1 MRASNPLANASFGI
15 LRMYLYGQQ
24 PMSHPSVERIARCS
38 RFGRHLLAAQ
48 PQLAEAV
55 AGQLDGPFTA
65 AAMAAFLDA
74 PPCTDEAALHQR
86 LRQLR
91 QRVWLVATARDL
103 AGTADL
109 AEVTA
114 TYSALAEVCI
124 AAALDFHHAALAAR
138 HGEPRDE
145 HGAPQRM
152 VVVGMGKLGGRELNV
167 SSDIDL
173 IYLYPDEGDTAAD
186 AGIALKPVSNHEFFV
201 RLGRRL
207 TAALSEAT
215 ADGYVFRVDLRLR
228 PWGDSGP
235 FAMGFAMLE
244 DYLVA
249 QGRPWERYAWIKAR
263 PLTGTRHDE
272 LLDIVRPFVFRKYLD
287 FGAFAAI
294 RDLHVQ
300 IRREVA
306 RREMAD
312 NVKLGPG
319 GIREI
324 EFTAQVF
331 QLIRGGRIP
340 TLQKRPT
347 LTVLD
352 ELVKNGLIAADAQHE
367 LAAAY
372 DFLRRL
378 EHRLQYLDDAQ
389 TQQLPDDA
397 ESQAMLAEAMNFA
410 DYGALI
416 VALDSHRT
424 KVTRHFEQMFAAPQ
438 TDQNSHPLAAVCC
451 GTADAGVAHALLENA
466 GYDDPDRVL
475 ATLEAL
481 RHSAARLA
489 ESTQLRLDAL
499 LPPALEIIGSQADPM
514 ATLERFAALI
524 QAIARRATYLA
535 LLAEYPAALRQLVRL
550 LAASPWAAQILTRQ
564 PQLLDEL
571 IAPQSLLSVPDWT
584 QLAAQLRDELDAQ
597 GGDTEAQM
605 DTLRRFK
612 QVQTLRLL
620 AQDVAGRLTLEALS
634 DHLSWLAD
642 TLLAET
648 LVRCWAGLKTRHRDA
663 PRFAVIG
670 YGKLGGKELGY
681 ASDLDLVFLYDDDDD
696 RAQEIY
702 ARLAQRINTWLGTL
716 TSAGILYEAD
726 LRLRPDG
733 ASGLLVS
740 STEAFRN
747 YQLHHAWVWEH
758 QALTRARF
766 VCGDVAIGEAFER
779 LRREVLCLP
788 RDADSL
794 RGDVLAMREKMRA
807 GHVNNTALF
816 DLKHDTGGIVDVEFC
831 VQYLVLRHCAVH
843 PELADNVGNIAL
855 LLRAGAAGLVPADV
869 AQAAAD
875 AYRELRRQQHAVKL
889 SGATFARV
897 PLDAVA
903 TVRDAVGVLWAHVM
917 GAAG

>member
-1 MRASNPLANASFGI
+1 
-15 LRMYLYGQQ
+15 
-24 PMSHPSVERIARCS
+24 MSHPALERVARCS
-38 RFGRHLLAAQ
+38 RYGRRLPAAQ
-48 PQLAEAV
+48 PHLEESV
-55 AGQLDGPFTA
+55 AGQLDHAFSP
-65 AAMAAFLDA
+65 AAMQAYLTE
-74 PPCTDEAALHQR
+74 PPCPDEATLHQR

-103 AGTADL
+103 AGSADL

-114 TYSALAEVCI
+114 TWSALAETCI
-124 AAALDFHHAALAAR
+124 AAALNFHHALLSAR

-145 HGAPQRM
+145 QGRPQQM
-152 VVVGMGKLGGRELNV
+152 VVVGMGKLGGGELNV

-173 IYLYPDEGDTAAD
+173 IYLYPEEGDTAGDDPA
-186 AGIALKPVSNHEFFV
+186 ASIKTISNHEFFI
-201 RLGRRL
+201 RLGRKL

-228 PWGDSGP
+228 PWGESGP
-235 FAMGFAMLE
+235 FAMGYAMLE

-263 PLTGTRHDE
+263 PLTGARHDE
-272 LLDIVRPFVFRKYLD
+272 LMQIVRPFVFRKYLD

-306 RREMAD
+306 RREMAH

-331 QLIRGGRIP
+331 QLIRGGQIAALQQQP
-340 TLQKRPT
+340 TLV
-347 LTVLD
+347 VLD
-352 ELVKNGLIAADAQHE
+352 ALVKTGLMTADAQQE

-378 EHRLQYLDDAQ
+378 EHRIQYLDDAQ
-389 TQQLPDDA
+389 TQLLPDDA
-397 ESQAMLAEAMNFA
+397 ESQAMLAEAMNFP
-410 DYGALI
+410 DYAALLA
-416 VALDSHRT
+416 ALDRHRN
-424 KVTRHFEQMFAAPQ
+424 KVTRHFEQVFAAPQ
-438 TDQNSHPLAAVCC
+438 TDQNSHPLTVVCC
-451 GTADAGVAHALLENA
+451 GTADADTTRALLENA
-466 GYDDPDRVL
+466 GYDDPPRVL
-475 ATLEAL
+475 ATLDAL
-481 RHSAARLA
+481 RQSTARLA
-489 ESTQLRLDAL
+489 ESTQLRLNAL
-499 LPPALEIIGSQADPM
+499 LPPALEIIGGQRDPA
-514 ATLERFAALI
+514 ATLDRFAALV
-524 QAIARRATYLA
+524 QAIARRSTYLA

-550 LAASPWAAQILTRQ
+550 LAASPWAAQMITQQ

-571 IAPQSLLSVPDWT
+571 IAPQHLMSVPDWA
-584 QLAAQLRDELDAQ
+584 QLAAQLHDELDAHP
-597 GGDTEAQM
+597 GDTEAQM
-605 DTLRRFK
+605 DALRRFK
-612 QVQTLRLL
+612 RAQTLRLL

-634 DHLSWLAD
+634 DHLSYLAD
-642 TLLAET
+642 TLLTET
-648 LVRCWAGLKTRHRDA
+648 LARCWAGLKTRHRDTS
-663 PRFAVIG
+663 RFAVIG

-681 ASDLDLVFLYDDDDD
+681 ASDLDLVFLYDDADE

-716 TSAGILYEAD
+716 TPAGILYETD

-740 STEAFRN
+740 STEAFRD

-766 VCGDVAIGEAFER
+766 VCGDAAIGQTFES
-779 LRREVLCLP
+779 LRREILGMP
-788 RDADSL
+788 RDAAKL
-794 RGDVLAMREKMRA
+794 REEVLAMREKMHA
-807 GHVNNTALF
+807 GHVNDTDLF
-816 DLKHDTGGIVDVEFC
+816 DLKHDRGGIVDVEFC

-855 LLRAGAAGLVPADV
+855 LQRAGAAGLIPADL

-875 AYRELRRQQHAVKL
+875 AYRELRRQQHAIKL
-889 SGATFARV
+889 SGADYARV
-897 PLDAVA
+897 PPAAVENVCDAVRA
-903 TVRDAVGVLWAHVM
+903 LWTQVMDAVG
-917 GAAG
+917 

>member
-1 MRASNPLANASFGI
+1 
-15 LRMYLYGQQ
+15 
-24 PMSHPSVERIARCS
+24 MSHSALDRVVRCS
-38 RFGRHLLAAQ
+38 RYGRRLLAAH

-55 AGQLDGPFTA
+55 AGQLDQAFA
-65 AAMAAFLDA
+65 REAMQAFLA
-74 PPCTDEAALHQR
+74 EPPCTDEAALHQR

-91 QRVWLVATARDL
+91 QRVWWVAAARDL
-103 AGTADL
+103 AGNADL
-109 AEVTA
+109 AEVMA
-114 TYSALAEVCI
+114 TWSTLAEVCL

-145 HGAPQRM
+145 HGQPQRM
-152 VVVGMGKLGGRELNV
+152 VIVGMGKLGGGELNV

-173 IYLYPDEGDTAAD
+173 IYLYPAEGDTAAD
-186 AGIALKPVSNHEFFV
+186 EAAAAIKPIGNHEFFV
-201 RLGRRL
+201 RLGRKL

-263 PLTGTRHDE
+263 PLTGGRHDE
-272 LLDIVRPFVFRKYLD
+272 LMAIVRPFVFRKYLD

-324 EFTAQVF
+324 EFTAQVY
-331 QLIRGGRIP
+331 QLIRGGRIAA
-340 TLQKRPT
+340 LQQRPT
-347 LTVLD
+347 LTVLG
-352 ELVKNGLIAADAQHE
+352 ELAKNGLMAADAQQE

-389 TQQLPDDA
+389 TQQLPEDA
-397 ESQAMLAEAMNFA
+397 ESQAMLAEAMNFP

-416 VALDSHRT
+416 AALDRHRN

-438 TDQNSHPLAAVCC
+438 TDQVSHPLTAVCC
-451 GTADAGVAHALLENA
+451 GTADAGSTRALLENA
-466 GYDDPDRVL
+466 GYDDPQRVL
-475 ATLEAL
+475 ATLDAL
-481 RHSAARLA
+481 RQHAARLA
-489 ESTQLRLDAL
+489 ESTQLRLNAL
-499 LPPALEIIGSQADPM
+499 LPPALEVIGGQPDPA

-524 QAIARRATYLA
+524 QAISRRATYLA

-550 LAASPWAAQILTRQ
+550 LAASPWAAQVLTLQ

-571 IAPQSLLSVPDWT
+571 IAPQSLMSVPDWA
-584 QLAAQLRDELDAQ
+584 QLAAQLRDELDAHP
-597 GGDTEAQM
+597 GDTEAQM
-605 DTLRRFK
+605 DALRRFK

-634 DHLSWLAD
+634 DHLSFLAD
-642 TLLAET
+642 VLLAET
-648 LVRCWAGLKTRHRDA
+648 LDRCWAVLKTRHRDT

-681 ASDLDLVFLYDDDDD
+681 ASDLDLVFLYDDADE

-702 ARLAQRINTWLGTL
+702 ARLTQRINTWLGTL
-716 TSAGILYEAD
+716 TPAGILYETD

-733 ASGLLVS
+733 AAGLLVS
-740 STEAFRN
+740 SVDAFRD
-747 YQLHHAWVWEH
+747 YQLHHAWTWEH

-766 VCGDVAIGEAFER
+766 VCGDATIGASFEA

-788 RDADSL
+788 RDAGKL
-794 RGDVLAMREKMRA
+794 REEVLAMREKMHA
-807 GHVNNTALF
+807 GHANDNELF
-816 DLKHDTGGIVDVEFC
+816 DLKHDSGGIVDVEFC
-831 VQYLVLRHCAVH
+831 VQYLVLRHCHAH

-855 LLRAGAAGLVPADV
+855 LLRAGAAGLVPV
-869 AQAAAD
+869 ELAQAAAD
-875 AYRELRRQQHAVKL
+875 AYRELRRQQHAIKL
-889 SGATFARV
+889 SGAEYARA
-897 PLDAVA
+897 PLADVA
-903 TVRDAVGVLWAHVM
+903 SVRDAVRALWRQVM
-917 GAAG
+917 A

>member
-1 MRASNPLANASFGI
+1 M
-15 LRMYLYGQQ
+15 
-24 PMSHPSVERIARCS
+24 PSPALDRIARCS
-38 RFGRHLLAAQ
+38 RYGRRLLASR
-48 PQLAEAV
+48 PNLADAV
-55 AGQLDGPFTA
+55 AGQLDRPFSRE
-65 AAMAAFLDA
+65 AMQAYLAE
-74 PPCTDEAALHQR
+74 PPCADEAALHQR

-91 QRVWLVATARDL
+91 EGVWLVATARDL
-103 AGTADL
+103 TGSADL

-114 TYSALAEVCI
+114 TWSALAEVCI
-124 AAALDFHHAALAAR
+124 AAALDFHHAELAAR

-145 HGAPQRM
+145 HGRPQQM
-152 VVVGMGKLGGRELNV
+152 VVVGMGKLGGGELNV

-186 AGIALKPVSNHEFFV
+186 DPAAAIRSIGNHEFFI
-201 RLGRRL
+201 RLARKL
-207 TAALSEAT
+207 TAALGENT

-263 PLTGTRHDE
+263 PLTGSRHDE
-272 LLDIVRPFVFRKYLD
+272 LAAIVRPFVFRKYLD

-306 RREMAD
+306 RRDMAH

-331 QLIRGGRIP
+331 QLIRGGRIAA
-340 TLQKRPT
+340 LQQRPT
-347 LTVLD
+347 LAVLA
-352 ELVKNGLIAADAQHE
+352 ELVKSGLMTADTQQE
-367 LAAAY
+367 LADAY

-378 EHRLQYLDDAQ
+378 EHRIQYLDDAQ
-389 TQQLPDDA
+389 TQLLPDDA
-397 ESQAMLAEAMNFA
+397 DSQAMLADAMGYPDYAALFA
-410 DYGALI
+410 ALER
-416 VALDSHRT
+416 HRH
-424 KVTRHFEQMFAAPQ
+424 KVTRHFEQVFAAPQ
-438 TDQNSHPLAAVCC
+438 TDQMSHPLTAVCC
-451 GTADAGVAHALLENA
+451 GTADAATTHALLENA
-466 GYDDPDRVL
+466 GYDDPARVL
-475 ATLEAL
+475 ATLDTL
-481 RHSAARLA
+481 RQNAARLP
-489 ESTQLRLDAL
+489 ESTQLRLNAL
-499 LPPALEIIGSQADPM
+499 LPPALEVIGSQPDPHS
-514 ATLERFAALI
+514 TLERFAALV
-524 QAIARRATYLA
+524 QSVSRRATYLA

-550 LAASPWAAQILTRQ
+550 LAASPWAAQMITRQ

-571 IAPQSLLSVPDWT
+571 IAPQSLMSLPDWA
-584 QLAAQLRDELDAQ
+584 QLAAQLHSELDACP
-597 GGDTEAQM
+597 GDIEAQM

-612 QVQTLRLL
+612 QVQTLHLL

-634 DHLSWLAD
+634 DHLSYLAD

-648 LVRCWAGLKTRHRDA
+648 LARAWAGLTTRHRDT

-681 ASDLDLVFLYDDDDD
+681 ASDLDLVFLYEDADEH
-696 RAQEIY
+696 AQEIY

-716 TSAGILYEAD
+716 TPVGILYETD

-740 STEAFRN
+740 STEAFRD

-766 VCGDVAIGEAFER
+766 VCGDAAIGATFEA
-779 LRREVLCLP
+779 LRREVLGTP
-788 RDADSL
+788 RDAAKL
-794 RGDVLAMREKMRA
+794 RGEVLAMRGKMHA
-807 GHVNNTALF
+807 GHVNDSGLF
-816 DLKHDTGGIVDVEFC
+816 DLKHDSGGIVDVEFC
-831 VQYLVLRHCAVH
+831 VQYLVLRHCAAH
-843 PELADNVGNIAL
+843 PELADNAGNIAL
-855 LLRAGAAGLVPADV
+855 LRRAGAAGLLPADI

-889 SGATFARV
+889 SGAAYARV
-897 PLDAVA
+897 SPPAVENL
-903 TVRDAVGVLWAHVM
+903 RDAVRALWTQVM
-917 GAAG
+917 GTPA

>member
-1 MRASNPLANASFGI
+1 MQAMP
-15 LRMYLYGQQ
+15 
-24 PMSHPSVERIARCS
+24 HPALERVARCS
-38 RFGRHLLAAQ
+38 RYGRRLLTAQ
-48 PQLAEAV
+48 PQLAESV
-55 AGQLDGPFTA
+55 LGQLDRACSRP
-65 AAMAAFLDA
+65 AMQAFLAD
-74 PPCTDEAALHQR
+74 PPCSDEAALHQR

-103 AGTADL
+103 AGAADL
-109 AEVTA
+109 DEVMC
-114 TYSALAEVCI
+114 TYSTLAEVCI
-124 AAALDFHHAALAAR
+124 AAALDFHHAELAAR

-145 HGAPQRM
+145 RGTPQQM
-152 VVVGMGKLGGRELNV
+152 VVVGMGKLGGGELNV

-173 IYLYPDEGDTAAD
+173 IYLYPEEGDTAAD
-186 AGIALKPVSNHEFFV
+186 DPAATIRPLSNHDFFI
-201 RLGRRL
+201 RLGRKL
-207 TAALSEAT
+207 AAALGENT

-228 PWGDSGP
+228 PWGESGP
-235 FAMGFAMLE
+235 FAMGYAMLE

-263 PLTGTRHDE
+263 PLTGNRHDE
-272 LLDIVRPFVFRKYLD
+272 LMQIVRPFVFRKYLD

-306 RREMAD
+306 RREMAH

-331 QLIRGGRIP
+331 QLIRGGQIAA
-340 TLQKRPT
+340 LQQRPT
-347 LTVLD
+347 LAVLGA
-352 ELVKNGLIAADAQHE
+352 LVKSGLMAGDAQQE

-378 EHRLQYLDDAQ
+378 EHRIQYLDDAQ
-389 TQQLPDDA
+389 TQLLPDDA
-397 ESQAMLAEAMNFA
+397 ESQAMLAEAMNFP
-410 DYGALI
+410 DYAAML
-416 VALDSHRT
+416 VALERHRN

-438 TDQNSHPLAAVCC
+438 TDQMSHPLTAVCC
-451 GTADAGVAHALLENA
+451 GTADAGTTDALLENA
-466 GYDDPDRVL
+466 GYDDPPRVL
-475 ATLEAL
+475 ATLDAL
-481 RHSAARLA
+481 RQNTARLP
-489 ESTQLRLDAL
+489 ESTQLRLNAL
-499 LPPALEIIGSQADPM
+499 LPPALEVIGSQAEPA

-524 QAIARRATYLA
+524 QSISRRATYLA

-550 LAASPWAAQILTRQ
+550 LAASPWAAQMITRQ

-571 IAPQSLLSVPDWT
+571 IAPQHLMSAPDWT
-584 QLAAQLRDELDAQ
+584 QLAAQLRDELDAHP
-597 GGDTEAQM
+597 GDTEAQM
-605 DTLRRFK
+605 DALRRFK

-620 AQDVAGRLTLEALS
+620 AQDVAGRLTLEVLS
-634 DHLSWLAD
+634 DHLSYLAD
-642 TLLAET
+642 TLLAAT
-648 LVRCWAGLKTRHRDA
+648 LARCWAGLKTRHRDA

-681 ASDLDLVFLYDDDDD
+681 ASDLDLVFLYEDDDPQ
-696 RAQEIY
+696 AHEIY

-716 TSAGILYEAD
+716 TPAGILYETD

-740 STEAFRN
+740 SAAAFRD

-766 VCGDVAIGEAFER
+766 VCGDAAIGASFEA
-779 LRREVLCLP
+779 LRREVLGAP
-788 RDADSL
+788 RDAAKL
-794 RGDVLAMREKMRA
+794 RDEVLAMREKMHA
-807 GHVNNTALF
+807 GHRNDTDLF
-816 DLKHDTGGIVDVEFC
+816 DLKHDRGGIVDVEFC
-831 VQYLVLRHCAVH
+831 VQYLVLRDCATR

-855 LLRAGAAGLVPADV
+855 LLRAGAAGLIPPDL

-875 AYRELRRQQHAVKL
+875 AYRELRRRQHAIKL
-889 SGATFARV
+889 SGAQYARV
-897 PLDAVA
+897 PAAALEN
-903 TVRDAVGVLWAHVM
+903 VRDAVNALWVHVM
-917 GAAG
+917 GASA

>member
-1 MRASNPLANASFGI
+1 
-15 LRMYLYGQQ
+15 
-24 PMSHPSVERIARCS
+24 MSHPALERVARCS
-38 RFGRHLLAAQ
+38 RYGRRLLAAQ
-48 PQLAEAV
+48 PQLAET
-55 AGQLDGPFTA
+55 LA
-65 AAMAAFLDA
+65 AALDQPFGRAAMQAFLA
-74 PPCTDEAALHQR
+74 EPPCADEAALHQR

-91 QRVWLVATARDL
+91 QRVWLIATARDL

-109 AEVTA
+109 AEVMA
-114 TYSALAEVCI
+114 TWSTLAEVCI

-145 HGAPQRM
+145 HGTPQQM
-152 VVVGMGKLGGRELNV
+152 VVVGMGKLGGFELNV

-173 IYLYPDEGDTAAD
+173 IYLYPEEGDTAAD
-186 AGIALKPVSNHEFFV
+186 DPAASIRPLSNHEFFI
-201 RLGRRL
+201 RLGRKL
-207 TAALSEAT
+207 AAALGENT

-228 PWGDSGP
+228 PWGESGP
-235 FAMGFAMLE
+235 FAMGYAMLE

-263 PLTGTRHDE
+263 PLTGSRHDE
-272 LLDIVRPFVFRKYLD
+272 LMQIVRPFVFRKYLD

-306 RREMAD
+306 RREMAH

-331 QLIRGGRIP
+331 QLIRGGQIAALQQQP
-340 TLQKRPT
+340 TLV
-347 LTVLD
+347 VLD
-352 ELVKNGLIAADAQHE
+352 ALVKTGLMTADAQQE

-378 EHRLQYLDDAQ
+378 EHRIQYLDDAQ
-389 TQQLPDDA
+389 TQLLPDDA
-397 ESQAMLAEAMNFA
+397 ESQAMLAEAMDFP
-410 DYGALI
+410 DYAALLA
-416 VALDSHRT
+416 ALDRHRN
-424 KVTRHFEQMFAAPQ
+424 KVTRHFEQVFAAPQ
-438 TDQNSHPLAAVCC
+438 TDQNSHPLTAVCC
-451 GTADAGVAHALLENA
+451 GTADADTTRALLENA
-466 GYDDPDRVL
+466 GYDDPPRVL

-481 RHSAARLA
+481 HQSAARLP
-489 ESTQLRLDAL
+489 ESTQLRLNAL
-499 LPPALEIIGSQADPM
+499 LPPALEIIGGQPDP
-514 ATLERFAALI
+514 AVTLERFAALM
-524 QAIARRATYLA
+524 QAIARRSTYLA

-550 LAASPWAAQILTRQ
+550 LAASPWAAQMITRQ

-571 IAPQSLLSVPDWT
+571 IAPQNLMQLPDWA
-584 QLAAQLRDELDAQ
+584 QLAAQLHDELDAHP
-597 GGDTEAQM
+597 GDTEAQM
-605 DTLRRFK
+605 DALRRFK
-612 QVQTLRLL
+612 QVQTLHLL

-634 DHLSWLAD
+634 DHLSYLAD
-642 TLLAET
+642 TLLNET
-648 LVRCWAGLKTRHRDA
+648 LARCWAGLKTRHRDE

-681 ASDLDLVFLYDDDDD
+681 ASDLDLVFLYDDADE

-716 TSAGILYEAD
+716 TPAGILYETD

-740 STEAFRN
+740 STEAFRD

-766 VCGDVAIGEAFER
+766 VCGDTGIGATFEA
-779 LRREVLCLP
+779 LRREVLGMP
-788 RDADSL
+788 RDAGKL
-794 RGDVLAMREKMRA
+794 REEVLAMREKMHA
-807 GHVNNTALF
+807 GHVNDSELF
-816 DLKHDTGGIVDVEFC
+816 DLKHDRGGIVDVEFC
-831 VQYLVLRHCAVH
+831 VQYLVLRDCATH

-855 LLRAGAAGLVPADV
+855 LLRAGAAGLIPADV

-875 AYRELRRQQHAVKL
+875 AYRELRRQQHAIKL
-889 SGATFARV
+889 SGAEYARV
-897 PLDAVA
+897 PPAAVETIREA
-903 TVRDAVGVLWAHVM
+903 VRALWAQVM
-917 GAAG
+917 GAAR

>member
-1 MRASNPLANASFGI
+1 
-15 LRMYLYGQQ
+15 
-24 PMSHPSVERIARCS
+24 MSHPALDRVVRCS
-38 RFGRHLLAAQ
+38 RYGRRLLAAH

-55 AGQLDGPFTA
+55 AEQLDQAFA
-65 AAMAAFLDA
+65 REAMQAFLA
-74 PPCTDEAALHQR
+74 EPPCADEAALHRR

-91 QRVWLVATARDL
+91 QRVWWVATARDL
-103 AGTADL
+103 AGSADL

-114 TYSALAEVCI
+114 TWSTLAEVCL

-145 HGAPQRM
+145 HGQPQQM
-152 VVVGMGKLGGRELNV
+152 IVVGMGKLGGGELNV

-173 IYLYPDEGDTAAD
+173 IYLYPAEGDTAAD
-186 AGIALKPVSNHEFFV
+186 KAGAATKPISNHEFFV
-201 RLGRRL
+201 RLGRKL

-263 PLTGTRHDE
+263 PLTGSRHDE
-272 LLDIVRPFVFRKYLD
+272 LMAIVRPFVFRKYLD

-324 EFTAQVF
+324 EFTAQVY
-331 QLIRGGRIP
+331 QLIRGGRIAA
-340 TLQKRPT
+340 LQQRPT
-347 LTVLD
+347 LTVLG
-352 ELVKNGLIAADAQHE
+352 ELVKNELMTADAQQE

-389 TQQLPDDA
+389 TQQLPEDA
-397 ESQAMLAEAMNFA
+397 ESQAMLAEAMNFP
-410 DYGALI
+410 DYAALLA
-416 VALDSHRT
+416 ALERHRN

-438 TDQNSHPLAAVCC
+438 TDQVSHPLTAVCC
-451 GTADAGVAHALLENA
+451 GTADAESIRALLENA
-466 GYDDPDRVL
+466 GYDDPERVL
-475 ATLEAL
+475 TTLDAL
-481 RHSAARLA
+481 RQHTARLA
-489 ESTQLRLDAL
+489 ESTQLRLNAL
-499 LPPALEIIGSQADPM
+499 LPPALEVIGSQPDPA

-524 QAIARRATYLA
+524 QAISRRATYLA

-550 LAASPWAAQILTRQ
+550 LAASPWAAQVLTLQ

-571 IAPQSLLSVPDWT
+571 IAPQSLMSVPDWA
-584 QLAAQLRDELDAQ
+584 QLAAQLRDELDAHP
-597 GGDTEAQM
+597 GDTEAQM
-605 DTLRRFK
+605 DALRRFK

-634 DHLSWLAD
+634 DHLSFLAD
-642 TLLAET
+642 VLLAET
-648 LVRCWAGLKTRHRDA
+648 LDRCWAGLKTRHRDT

-681 ASDLDLVFLYDDDDD
+681 ASDLDLVFLYDDADE

-702 ARLAQRINTWLGTL
+702 ARLTQRINTWLGTL
-716 TSAGILYEAD
+716 TPAGILYETD

-740 STEAFRN
+740 SVEAFRD
-747 YQLHHAWVWEH
+747 YQLHHAWTWEH

-766 VCGDVAIGEAFER
+766 VCGDAAIGAAFEA
-779 LRREVLCLP
+779 LRREVLCAP
-788 RDADSL
+788 RDAGRL
-794 RGDVLAMREKMRA
+794 REEVLAMREKMHA
-807 GHVNNTALF
+807 GHVNDSGLF
-816 DLKHDTGGIVDVEFC
+816 DLKHDSGGIVDVEFC
-831 VQYLVLRHCAVH
+831 VQYLVLRHCNAH

-855 LLRAGAAGLVPADV
+855 LLRAGAAGLVPV
-869 AQAAAD
+869 ELAQAAAD
-875 AYRELRRQQHAVKL
+875 AYRELRRRQHAIKL
-889 SGATFARV
+889 SGAEYARV
-897 PLDAVA
+897 PLADVA
-903 TVRDAVGVLWAHVM
+903 SVRDTVKALWRQVM
-917 GAAG
+917 A

>member
-1 MRASNPLANASFGI
+1 
-15 LRMYLYGQQ
+15 
-24 PMSHPSVERIARCS
+24 MSLPSLDRVARCS
-38 RFGRHLLAAQ
+38 RFGRRLLAAQ

-55 AGQLDGPFTA
+55 AGQLDQPFTR
-65 AAMAAFLDA
+65 AAMQAYLNQ
-74 PPCTDEAALHQR
+74 PPCADEATLHQR

-103 AGTADL
+103 AGSADL

-114 TYSALAEVCI
+114 TYSTLAEVCL
-124 AAALDFHHAALAAR
+124 AAALDFHHAVLAAR

-145 HGAPQRM
+145 HGQPQRM
-152 VVVGMGKLGGRELNV
+152 VVVGMGKLGGGELNV

-173 IYLYPDEGDTAAD
+173 IYLYPEEGDTAAD
-186 AGIALKPVSNHEFFV
+186 NDAAIKSISNHEFFV
-201 RLGRRL
+201 RLGRKL

-235 FAMGFAMLE
+235 FAMGYAMLE

-263 PLTGTRHDE
+263 PLTGGRHDE
-272 LLDIVRPFVFRKYLD
+272 LMAIVRPFVFRKYLD

-331 QLIRGGRIP
+331 QLIRGGRIAA
-340 TLQKRPT
+340 LQQRPT
-347 LTVLD
+347 LTVLG
-352 ELVKNGLIAADAQHE
+352 ELVNSGLMAADARQE

-389 TQQLPDDA
+389 TQQLPDDV
-397 ESQAMLAEAMNFA
+397 ESQAMLAEAMECP
-410 DYGALI
+410 DYAALI
-416 VALDSHRT
+416 AALDRHRN

-438 TDQNSHPLAAVCC
+438 TDQMSHPLTAACC
-451 GTADAGVAHALLENA
+451 GTADADTTRALLENA
-466 GYDDPDRVL
+466 GYDDPQRVL
-475 ATLEAL
+475 ATLDAL
-481 RHSAARLA
+481 RQHTAQLA
-489 ESTQLRLDAL
+489 ESTQLLLNAL
-499 LPPALEIIGSQADPM
+499 LPPALEVIGSQPDPA
-514 ATLERFAALI
+514 ATLERFAALM
-524 QAIARRATYLA
+524 QSIARRSTYLA

-550 LAASPWAAQILTRQ
+550 LAASPWAARALTQQ

-571 IAPQSLLSVPDWT
+571 ISPQALMSVPDWA
-584 QLAAQLRDELDAQ
+584 QLAAQLRDELDARP
-597 GGDTEAQM
+597 GDTEAQL
-605 DTLRRFK
+605 DALRRFK

-620 AQDVAGRLTLEALS
+620 AQDVAGQLTLEALS
-634 DHLSWLAD
+634 DHLSNLAD
-642 TLLAET
+642 TLLGET
-648 LVRCWAGLKTRHRDA
+648 LARCWAGLKTRHRDT

-681 ASDLDLVFLYDDDDD
+681 ASDLDLVFLYDDADE

-702 ARLAQRINTWLGTL
+702 ARLTQRINTWLGTL
-716 TSAGILYEAD
+716 TPAGILYETD

-733 ASGLLVS
+733 AAGLLVS
-740 STEAFRN
+740 SVEAFRD
-747 YQLHHAWVWEH
+747 YQLHHAWTWEH

-766 VCGDVAIGEAFER
+766 VCGDAAIGAAFEA
-779 LRREVLCLP
+779 LRRAVLCLP
-788 RDADSL
+788 RDAAKL
-794 RGDVLAMREKMRA
+794 REEVLAMREKMHA
-807 GHVNNTALF
+807 GHVNDSELF
-816 DLKHDTGGIVDVEFC
+816 DLKHDSGGIVDVEFC
-831 VQYLVLRHCAVH
+831 VQYLVLRHCNAH

-855 LLRAGAAGLVPADV
+855 LLRAGAVGLTPADL

-875 AYRELRRQQHAVKL
+875 AYRELRRQQHAIKL
-889 SGATFARV
+889 SGADYARV
-897 PLDAVA
+897 PLPAVES
-903 TVRDAVGVLWAHVM
+903 VRDVVKSLWVQVM
-917 GAAG
+917 DTAS